1 VSRGPH
7 TAAAYIP
14 GRLHQWA
21 TGHALP
27 LWAETGFDTEHG
39 RFFELLNLQG
49 EPIHDTPHRLTVQ
62 ARQIHTY
69 AVAQKRGWYRA
80 GDKIEQAYRSM
91 LRDYRRDRS
100 WAFSVHRNGE
110 PCDPRRD
117 FYAHA
122 FVLLAIGSLVGL
134 TGDRAPLTVADEL
147 LACLDTDFGA
157 PEGHL
162 EALPLVTGPRR
173 QNPHMHLFEALL
185 NLWMNTR
192 EPRYL
197 ERARRI
203 FDLFER
209 RFFDPQAGVLLEY
222 FDDAFTPAPERI
234 VEPGHHCEWAWLLRW
249 YQRETGTPIKHYVD
263 PLLAHVERH
272 GIDRAGLLPDELLAD
287 GTVRTAS
294 RRTWPMT
301 EAVKAF
307 AVHGRH
313 ERAEALADGLHSHFL
328 SGAAP
333 GGWMD
338 RFDDQG
344 RPMADNMPASTL
356 YHVMGILVELEPS

>member
-1 VSRGPH
+1 LNKPDIG
-7 TAAAYIP
+7 
-14 GRLHQWA
+14 GRLRQWA
-21 TGHALP
+21 TERALP
-27 LWAETGFDTEHG
+27 LWAEAGFDTEHG
-39 RFFELLNLQG
+39 RFRELLTLQG
-49 EPIHDTPHRLTVQ
+49 EPIHDTPHRLIVQ
-62 ARQIHTY
+62 GRQIHTY

-91 LRDYRRDRS
+91 LRDYRRGRHWS
-100 WAFSVHRNGE
+100 FSIHRNGD

-134 TGDRAPLTVADEL
+134 TGDRAPLAVADEL
-147 LACLDTDFGA
+147 LACLDTDFA
-157 PEGHL
+157 AVEGHL
-162 EALPLVTGPRR
+162 EALPATDLRRR

-192 EPRYL
+192 DPRYL
-197 ERARRI
+197 ERAGKM
-203 FDLFER
+203 FDLFAR

-222 FDDAFTPAPERI
+222 FDEALAPAPERI

-249 YQRETGTPIKHYVD
+249 YQRETGTPVEHYVE
-263 PLLAHVERH
+263 PLLAHVERY

-301 EAVKAF
+301 EAIKAF

-313 ERAEALADGLHSHFL
+313 ERASALSDRLHEHFL
-328 SGAAP
+328 SGVVP

-338 RFDDQG
+338 RLDAEG
-344 RPMADNMPASTL
+344 RPAADNMPASTL
-356 YHVMGILVELEPS
+356 YHVMGIVLELDPT

>member
-1 VSRGPH
+1 MS
-7 TAAAYIP
+7 TAASSSSSACS
-14 GRLHQWA
+14 
-21 TGHALP
+21 
-27 LWAETGFDTEHG
+27 
-39 RFFELLNLQG
+39 G

-91 LRDYRRDRS
+91 LRDYRRERN

-134 TGDRAPLTVADEL
+134 TGDRAPLAVADEL

-162 EALPLVTGPRR
+162 EALPVVAGPRR

-192 EPRYL
+192 DPRYL
-197 ERARRI
+197 ERAGKI

-209 RFFDPQAGVLLEY
+209 RFFDPKAGVLLEY
-222 FDDAFTPAPERI
+222 FDDALAPAAERI

-249 YQRETGTPIKHYVD
+249 YQRETGTPVEHYVE

-272 GIDRAGLLPDELLAD
+272 GIDPVGLLPDELLAD

-301 EAVKAF
+301 EAIKAF

-313 ERAEALADGLHSHFL
+313 GE
-328 SGAAP
+328 
-333 GGWMD
+333 GGSA
-338 RFDDQG
+338 G
-344 RPMADNMPASTL
+344 RPPAHATSCPARRPAAGWTGST
-356 YHVMGILVELEPS
+356 HRAGPWPTTCRRARSITSWASWWSSTRRDAWPCSAARA

>member
-1 VSRGPH
+1 MSPPPDI
-7 TAAAYIP
+7 A
-14 GRLHQWA
+14 GRLRRWA
-21 TGHALP
+21 TEEALP
-27 LWAETGFDTEHG
+27 LWAETGFDHEHG
-39 RFFELLNLQG
+39 RFLELLSLRG

-91 LRDYRRDRS
+91 LRDYRRERN
-100 WAFSVHRNGE
+100 WAFSVHRNGD

-134 TGDRAPLTVADEL
+134 TGDRAPLALADDL
-147 LACLDTDFGA
+147 LAELDRDFRA
-157 PEGHL
+157 PAGGYV
-162 EALPLVTGPRR
+162 EALPVPEGPRR

-192 EPRYL
+192 DPRYL
-197 ERARRI
+197 ERAGKI

-209 RFFDPQAGVLLEY
+209 RFFDPKAGVLLEY
-222 FDDAFTPAPERI
+222 FDDALAPAPERI

-249 YQRETGTPIKHYVD
+249 YQRETGTPVEQYVE

-272 GIDRAGLLPDELLAD
+272 GIDQAGLLPDELLAD
-287 GTVRTAS
+287 GTVRMAS

-301 EAVKAF
+301 EAIKAF
-307 AVHGRH
+307 AVHGRPQ
-313 ERAEALADGLHSHFL
+313 RAEALADRLHTHFL

-338 RFDDQG
+338 RLDAQG
-344 RPMADNMPASTL
+344 RPMAGNMPASTL
-356 YHVMGILVELEPS
+356 YHVMGILVELDPS